1 MKNRVLETLV
11 EAKASTESNGS
22 TQASSLL
29 DLIAGEK
36 SSATLS
42 VGGVIVGR
50 LAGFDHAG
58 RPLVN
63 FVADTP
69 REDIAA
75 RSMIALDAN
84 QVGSRVVL
92 AFERGDPKEP
102 IVIGS
107 LWQPDGSL
115 QQRPIE
121 AKLDGERVVLTAKKE
136 IVLRCGKASITL
148 TCAGK
153 VLIRGAYL
161 LSRSSGVNRVK
172 GGSVQIN

>member
-11 EAKASTESNGS
+11 EARTSTESNS
-22 TQASSLL
+22 SPQASSLL

-36 SSATLS
+36 SSATNS
-42 VGGVIVGR
+42 IGGVVVGK
-50 LAGFDHAG
+50 LAGFDHTG

-69 REDIAA
+69 RERIMA
-75 RSMIALDAN
+75 RSVIALGAN
-84 QVGSRVVL
+84 QVGSDVVL
-92 AFERGDPKEP
+92 AFERGDSREP
-102 IVIGS
+102 IIVGS
-107 LWQPDGSL
+107 LWQSDSSA

-121 AKLDGERVVLTAKKE
+121 AELDGERVVLTAKKE

-148 TCAGK
+148 TRAGK

>member
-11 EAKASTESNGS
+11 EAKAPTETNGS

-36 SSATLS
+36 SSATTPI
-42 VGGVIVGR
+42 GGVLIGK
-50 LAGFDHAG
+50 LAGFDDT
-58 RPLVN
+58 RSPLVN

-69 REDIAA
+69 RERIVA
-75 RSMIALDAN
+75 RSMIALREN
-84 QVGSRVVL
+84 QVGSSVVL
-92 AFERGDPKEP
+92 AFERGDPREP
-102 IVIGS
+102 IIVGS
-107 LWQPDGSL
+107 LWQSDSSA

-121 AKLDGERVVLTAKKE
+121 AELDGERVVLTAKKE
-136 IVLRCGKASITL
+136 IVLRCGKSSITL
-148 TCAGK
+148 TRAGK